1 MGLKLYKMKTV
12 GIIGGSGFIGSHITK
27 KFLNEGFRV
36 RVSTTDISKTEK
48 YNHLKGLPNAENLE
62 VVMLKVEDE
71 KQLTT
76 FVHGCDFV
84 IHGGTPFQ
92 LDFQDAKAELFDPT
106 IIGTENFLNV
116 INRTSGIKKVIF
128 IASIA
133 AFNTNF
139 PLPPEGHDGSK
150 PFDENSVRFMSKESH
165 PYAQAKYIAN
175 ETVEKFIEKHTN
187 LPYEISTV
195 SPVMVM
201 GKSLSKRED
210 STSTGM
216 QFLIKNHIAPND
228 FIQNMFDTDMELAI
242 VDVTDVADAI
252 YLATTTSG
260 LHGKNY
266 LLVSETYK
274 VSDVRSM
281 LNGLNPKNHGKKIYQ
296 NKLAKMELRAGFK
309 PVFET
314 LATYAN

>member
-1 MGLKLYKMKTV
+1 MKTV

-36 RVSTTDISKTEK
+36 RVSATDISKTEK
-48 YNHLKGLPNAENLE
+48 YHHLKTLPYSENLE
-62 VVMLKVEDE
+62 VVLLKVEN
-71 KQLTT
+71 KTQLTE
-76 FVHGCDFV
+76 FVKGCDFV

-116 INRTSGIKKVIF
+116 INSTSGIKKVVF

-150 PFDENSVRFMSKESH
+150 PFDEKSDRFTSTESH
-165 PYAQAKYIAN
+165 PYAQAKFIAN
-175 ETVEKFIEKHTN
+175 RTVEQFIEGHPN

-201 GKSLSKRED
+201 GKSLSQRED

-228 FIQNMFDTDMELAI
+228 FVQNMYDTDMELAI
-242 VDVTDVADAI
+242 VDVEDVADAI

-281 LNGLNPKNHGKKIYQ
+281 LNGLNPRHHGKKIYQ
-296 NKLAKMELRAGFK
+296 NKLANTELRAHFK
-309 PVFET
+309 PVSET
-314 LATYAN
+314 LASYAN